1 MTKRLSL
8 MMVAMFLVACGSQ
21 EVETPQTTEA
31 PAVVAETR
39 SEIADT
45 VYTNG
50 KIYTVNEAQPWV
62 EAVAIKDGRFVAV
75 GSADAVAAV
84 TGDATETT
92 DLGGAFAM
100 PGLVDVHGFHDSST
114 ENRVYCELKGTFWEP
129 TEEQILA
136 DLRACA
142 EDFPADLPWFI
153 AEGFTPAPMSSEALS
168 VATLDEIFPDKPA
181 YVGDESGHNAWIN
194 SLAFEAAG
202 ITAESPDPADG
213 YFERNESG
221 ELTGRIFESAM
232 NPFIE
237 LWPTKDTATLKLGIT
252 KFLRQATETGVTTV
266 GNAYSFARH
275 KPAWHELNAE
285 NALELH
291 VAIFENGNFGTA
303 DLTPVAEIL
312 ARFENFNLPGRPG
325 VKIGLDGAV
334 ESATSPMVDGYLDP
348 SNDPE
353 VVIKREVLSNYI
365 AELDKHGVQVKIH
378 AIGDQAVRVAIDAI
392 EAGVAASGGNANRH
406 HIDHNS
412 HVKPID
418 MGRAA
423 ELDIPMSIWA
433 VLNAPVAYNMDIVRP
448 MLSDAQWARAYPN
461 REMLD
466 AGVHLANHTDAPQAN
481 MWPWF
486 GMEASVTR
494 GYPGK
499 PDVLLMG
506 PDQALT
512 LEETI
517 RIHTVNGAWTLRLD
531 DETGSIENGKFAD
544 MIILN
549 HNLFEIPETKI
560 HETEVQKTIF
570 KGKVIYE
577 R

>member
-1 MTKRLSL
+1 MKTLALIVAITISL
-8 MMVAMFLVACGSQ
+8 AGCS
-21 EVETPQTTEA
+21 
-31 PAVVAETR
+31 PADPPAAETNDAPLVDA
-39 SEIADT
+39 ADT
-45 VYTNG
+45 VYING
-50 KIYTVNEAQPWV
+50 RIYTVNESQPWA
-62 EAVAIKDGRFVAV
+62 ESVAIKNGKFIAV
-75 GSADAVAAV
+75 GSADDIAVV
-84 TGDATETT
+84 TGEATKVV
-92 DLGGAFAM
+92 DLAGAFAM
-100 PGLVDVHGFHDSST
+100 PGLVDIHGFHDSST

-129 TEEQILA
+129 TEEQILD

-153 AEGFTPAPMSSEALS
+153 AEGFTPSPMSKEALS
-168 VATLDEIFPDKPA
+168 VATLDELIPDKPA
-181 YVGDESGHNAWIN
+181 YVGDESGHNAWVN

-213 YFERNESG
+213 YFERDESG
-221 ELTGRIFESAM
+221 ELTGRVFESAM
-232 NPFIE
+232 NPFIA
-237 LWPTKDTATLKLGIT
+237 LLPAKDTATLKAGIT
-252 KFLRQATETGVTTV
+252 KFLRQATEKGVTSI

-275 KPAWHELNAE
+275 KPAWQELNVK

-291 VAIFENGNFGTA
+291 VALFENGNFGTA

-312 ARFENFNLPGRPG
+312 ARFENFNLPGQPG

-348 SNDPE
+348 SIETD

-365 AELDKHGVQVKIH
+365 AELDQHGVQVKIH

-392 EAGVAASGGNANRH
+392 EAGVTGNGGNTNRH

-412 HVKPID
+412 HVKPVD
-418 MGRAA
+418 MDRAA
-423 ELDIPMSIWA
+423 ELGIPMSLWG

-448 MLSDAQWARAYPN
+448 MLSEAQWARAYPN

-486 GMEASVTR
+486 GLEASITR

-499 PDVLLMG
+499 PDVATMG
-506 PDQALT
+506 VDQALS
-512 LEETI
+512 LEESI
-517 RIHTVNGAWTLRLD
+517 RIHTLNGAWTLRM
-531 DETGSIENGKFAD
+531 DEVTGSIEAGKSAD

-549 HNLFEIPETKI
+549 HNLFEIPETDI
-560 HETEVQKTIF
+560 HSTEVQKTIF
-570 KGKVIYE
+570 NGEVVFE
-577 R
+577 LSN

>member
-1 MTKRLSL
+1 MKTLTLIIAFTISL
-8 MMVAMFLVACGSQ
+8 AGCSPADQ
-21 EVETPQTTEA
+21 PATETSNAPMAEA
-31 PAVVAETR
+31 
-39 SEIADT
+39 ADT

-50 KIYTVNEAQPWV
+50 RIYTVNEAQPWA
-62 EAVAIKDGRFVAV
+62 EAVAIKSGKFIAV
-75 GSADAVAAV
+75 GSADDIAAV
-84 TGDATETT
+84 TGDTT
-92 DLGGAFAM
+92 KVVDLAGAFAM
-100 PGLVDVHGFHDSST
+100 PGLVDIHGFHDSST

-129 TEEQILA
+129 TEEQILD

-142 EDFPADLPWFI
+142 KDFPADLPWFI

-181 YVGDESGHNAWIN
+181 YVGDESGHNAWVN

-202 ITAESPDPADG
+202 ITIDSPDPADG

-221 ELTGRIFESAM
+221 ELTGRVFESAM

-237 LWPTKDTATLKLGIT
+237 LWPIKDTATLKLGIT
-252 KFLRQATETGVTTV
+252 KFLRQATETGVTAI

-285 NALELH
+285 DALELH
-291 VAIFENGNFGTA
+291 IALFENGNFGTA

-312 ARFENFNLPGRPG
+312 ARFVNYNLPGRPG

-348 SNDPE
+348 SNDPD

-365 AELDKHGVQVKIH
+365 AELDQHGVQVKIH

-392 EAGVAASGGNANRH
+392 EAGVAANGENANRH

-412 HVKPID
+412 HVKPVD
-418 MGRAA
+418 MDRAA
-423 ELDIPMSIWA
+423 ELGIPMSIWA

-448 MLSDAQWARAYPN
+448 MLSEAQWARAYPN

-486 GMEASVTR
+486 GLEASITR

-499 PDVLLMG
+499 PDVATMG
-506 PDQALT
+506 LDQALT
-512 LEETI
+512 LEESI
-517 RIHTVNGAWTLRLD
+517 RIHTLNGSWTLRLD
-531 DETGSIENGKFAD
+531 DDTGSIEAGKSAD

-549 HNLFEIPETKI
+549 HNLFEIPKTDI
-560 HETEVQKTIF
+560 HGTEVQKTIF
-570 KGKVIYE
+570 NGEVVYV
-577 R
+577 RSN